1 MLAYG
6 AGARVRFYLSDAT
19 GAPGVSGG
27 TALWRATAPA
37 GGGTTWTPDTAW
49 SRLGAASTRY
59 DNVPAFSISRVAG
72 LTDTVQIALSLTVTE
87 GNANKTITLTRQ
99 VFLPHAN
106 PLMARWKLDE
116 NGGTAAADASGNG
129 NAGTLGGSPVWTAP
143 GKVGTAALTF
153 NTTTS
158 VSVPDSSFLS
168 PTTGITVSLWVKA
181 TSWGT
186 SSDSVQVL
194 GKGLYTWNNPYRF
207 RKESSDARFHFTL
220 AGVGDVS
227 SATFPTVGQW
237 VHVAGTYDGTD
248 LVLYYDGVE
257 RARITVAGSPAI
269 GVVNQS
275 LVIGQEWGGS
285 AGFTGALDDIRIYN
299 RALTASEISGVAG
312 ETS

>member
-1 MLAYG
+1 
-6 AGARVRFYLSDAT
+6 
-19 GAPGVSGG
+19 
-27 TALWRATAPA
+27 
-37 GGGTTWTPDTAW
+37 
-49 SRLGAASTRY
+49 
-59 DNVPAFSISRVAG
+59 
-72 LTDTVQIALSLTVTE
+72 
-87 GNANKTITLTRQ
+87 
-99 VFLPHAN
+99 
-106 PLMARWKLDE
+106 
-116 NGGTAAADASGNG
+116 
-129 NAGTLGGSPVWTAP
+129 
-143 GKVGTAALTF
+143 
-153 NTTTS
+153 
-158 VSVPDSSFLS
+158 
-168 PTTGITVSLWVKA
+168 VKA

-275 LVIGQEWGGS
+275 LVIGQEWGGN